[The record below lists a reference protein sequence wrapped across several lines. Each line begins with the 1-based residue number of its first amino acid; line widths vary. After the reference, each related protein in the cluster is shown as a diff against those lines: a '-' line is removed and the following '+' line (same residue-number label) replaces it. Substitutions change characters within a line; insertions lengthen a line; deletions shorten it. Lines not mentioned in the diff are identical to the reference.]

1 MNKIKNFFKRLEHYI
16 VWHEFLYC
24 KHCCLWCKFY
34 KDCVE
39 DVNDIE
45 ERLNMNKFFDQEEE
59 YA

>member
-39 DVNDIE
+39 DVHDIE
-45 ERLNMNKFFDQEEE
+45 DRLNMNKFFD
-59 YA
+59 